1 MDHHFVLSQKDSRP
15 MYLQIMEQIK
25 WLVANGDWIPG
36 EKVPSIRELAVST
49 RVSVITVKRAYQEL
63 EREGVLITQQ
73 GKGSF
78 VAQND
83 DLGDQI
89 MQKEIDQHLRQA
101 LACAETFGMSAEDL
115 AQRLKQLAESAKSG
129 NRHE

>member
-1 MDHHFVLSQKDSRP
+1 MDHHLVLSQKDSRP
-15 MYLQIMEQIK
+15 MYIQIMEQIK
-25 WLVANGDWIPG
+25 LLVANGDWVQG
-36 EKVPSIRELAVST
+36 QKVPSIRELAVTT
-49 RVSVITVKRAYQEL
+49 RVSIITVKRAYQEL

-89 MQKEIDQHLRQA
+89 MQKEIDKHLLNA
-101 LACAETFGMSAEDL
+101 LTHASSFGMTAEEL
-115 AQRLKQLAESAKSG
+115 ALRLKQLAEQIKSG
-129 NRHE
+129 ESHD

>member
-1 MDHHFVLSQKDSRP
+1 MDQHFVLSQKDSRP
-15 MYLQIMEQIK
+15 MYVQIMEQIK
-25 WLVANGDWIPG
+25 WLVANGDWAPG
-36 EKVPSIRELAVST
+36 DKVPSIRELAVAT

-78 VAQND
+78 VAQSD

-89 MQKEIDQHLRQA
+89 MQKEIDQYLRQA
-101 LACAETFGMSAEDL
+101 LTCAEAFGMSAEDL
-115 AQRLKQLAESAKSG
+115 AQRLKQLAQTAGDKDE
-129 NRHE
+129 

>member
-25 WLVANGDWIPG
+25 WLVANGDWAPG
-36 EKVPSIRELAVST
+36 DKVPSIRELAVSV

-89 MQKEIDQHLRQA
+89 MQKEIDKHLHHALTCAQA
-101 LACAETFGMSAEDL
+101 FGMSAEDL
-115 AQRLKQLAESAKSG
+115 VQRLKQLAKSAKSG
-129 NRHE
+129 NKDE